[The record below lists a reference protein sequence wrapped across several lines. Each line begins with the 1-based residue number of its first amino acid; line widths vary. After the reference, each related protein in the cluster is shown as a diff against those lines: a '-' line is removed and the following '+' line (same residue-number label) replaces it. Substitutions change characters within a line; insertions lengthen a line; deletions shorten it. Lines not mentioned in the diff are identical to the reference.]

1 MCHLSNEWLLW
12 RPLKHFLFLVIP
24 EIPLYKYRW
33 SYHCLSI
40 SWPSHW
46 HCSWSLDLPTGTA
59 ADLLT
64 FPLALQ
70 LTSWPSHWHLQL
82 TSWHL
87 QIYSQ
92 VWFLYIFNIF
102 WHFLG
107 RPKHLICIFL
117 KAVVLFPISSG
128 NIYVLASSKYW
139 VNPNVRKWILD
150 NHISVRNSVEAA

>member
-70 LTSWPSHWHLQL
+70 LTSWPSHWHC
-82 TSWHL
+82 SWPL
-87 QIYSQ
+87 DLPIGTCSWPLDTFKFTLKYG
-92 VWFLYIFNIF
+92 FYIF
-102 WHFLG
+102 L
-107 RPKHLICIFL
+107 
-117 KAVVLFPISSG
+117 ISSG
-128 NIYVLASSKYW
+128 IFWEGQNIWFVYFWKRSFYSQSLAATFMCLLP
-139 VNPNVRKWILD
+139 VNI
-150 NHISVRNSVEAA
+150 E